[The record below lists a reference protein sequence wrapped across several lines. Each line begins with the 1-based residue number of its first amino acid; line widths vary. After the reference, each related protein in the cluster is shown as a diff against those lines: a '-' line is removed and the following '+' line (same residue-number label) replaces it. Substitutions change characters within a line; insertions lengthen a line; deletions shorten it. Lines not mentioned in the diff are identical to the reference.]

1 MRRRT
6 LFYGALCVAAVL
18 AIFGVAPRWRQEM
31 AHRFVAPLGEY
42 GDVLAL
48 ASEEG
53 MPFSEAW
60 SWLRQQGLVGL
71 VAGECTGEKLSLGAL
86 PLWFGPA
93 SELPEKAG
101 LGEKGKSSF
110 GAIRIGAKSPLL
122 PLVEKALKIKF
133 PRHEKHLWEN
143 SVIFLLP
150 QRVEDLFEAG
160 VLPDFEALE
169 KTGAEKIPLL
179 YRPAPS
185 PGLDPEAGA
194 ELLRFVVEKYPHIL
208 ALSPSGAVVTGYP
221 DTAPLGAVGKE
232 KKLPLAQVEFSRQ
245 LGAVSLNW
253 RFFPL
258 LLPLHSV
265 TQEEV
270 LSKRLDRSGMID
282 RMLRAVKERS
292 LRLLLLRPYTV
303 ESGNRLRKFGE
314 DIYAIRKGVEAAGY
328 RVEWP
333 PCYPLWKENLFGA
346 LALGLVFL
354 FTLLQYLW
362 RCGDTEENPLRM
374 TGFLFLCVLGMSF
387 GLLGYFSGAF
397 AKYLGAL
404 GAVFVTTEAALS
416 ALEGWRRPLPGI
428 LSGVFVLVVGGLS
441 IAAFFGTPLYMLRLK
456 TFSGVKATLLL
467 PPLLVLLHDLRRRV
481 HPESLGEIL
490 ERPSLWGELM
500 LLALAMGGMAF
511 LALRSDNVS
520 FVPQWEIMLR
530 DSLEQVLVARPRNKE
545 LFLGYPALMIWF
557 YLRRKDLWIRY
568 REVFRVAAVFA
579 FASALNSFCH
589 FHTPLYFTLFRVAN
603 GLWTGL
609 LLGGACVGIL
619 ALLQRF
625 FPEGKRLFF
634 S

>member
-1 MRRRT
+1 
-6 LFYGALCVAAVL
+6 
-18 AIFGVAPRWRQEM
+18 
-31 AHRFVAPLGEY
+31 
-42 GDVLAL
+42 
-48 ASEEG
+48 
-53 MPFSEAW
+53 
-60 SWLRQQGLVGL
+60 
-71 VAGECTGEKLSLGAL
+71 
-86 PLWFGPA
+86 
-93 SELPEKAG
+93 
-101 LGEKGKSSF
+101 
-110 GAIRIGAKSPLL
+110 
-122 PLVEKALKIKF
+122 
-133 PRHEKHLWEN
+133 
-143 SVIFLLP
+143 
-150 QRVEDLFEAG
+150 
-160 VLPDFEALE
+160 
-169 KTGAEKIPLL
+169 
-179 YRPAPS
+179 
-185 PGLDPEAGA
+185 
-194 ELLRFVVEKYPHIL
+194 
-208 ALSPSGAVVTGYP
+208 
-221 DTAPLGAVGKE
+221 
-232 KKLPLAQVEFSRQ
+232 
-245 LGAVSLNW
+245 
-253 RFFPL
+253 
-258 LLPLHSV
+258 
-265 TQEEV
+265 
-270 LSKRLDRSGMID
+270 
-282 RMLRAVKERS
+282 
-292 LRLLLLRPYTV
+292 
-303 ESGNRLRKFGE
+303 
-314 DIYAIRKGVEAAGY
+314 
-328 RVEWP
+328 
-333 PCYPLWKENLFGA
+333 
-346 LALGLVFL
+346 
-354 FTLLQYLW
+354 
-362 RCGDTEENPLRM
+362 M